1 MFSTLREWDQYYAD
15 KVQRGEPSRR
25 TPHALLLPVVPDR
38 MGWDAFLACV
48 RDEWTI
54 WKNQLSTHQA
64 CLLMLYCGL
73 AFYEYDE
80 NTFWPQFAKIV
91 GSSSLPP
98 NQQTDINE
106 AFGAAAKVFHLD
118 IKRRDKGSDFV
129 GTAVNLI
136 GIPLSLWDGFLEICD
151 WAAWQ
156 SGWKS
161 LSDQEWGQTIEK
173 RSGSR
178 TRLRRFLTENREPAS
193 RFIQEVLDAR
203 DILLNEP
210 QLTINDIAQAS
221 ILRTEYFDDVPETAE
236 FLRPQDP
243 DSVFRYRVR
252 LVWNEHR
259 QNLSFLLPAVS
270 RDKLPAVWRVGA
282 RQQDAPPPLMSSC

>member
-1 MFSTLREWDQYYAD
+1 MFGTLREWEHYFAD
-15 KVQRGEPSRR
+15 AIQRGEPWKG
-25 TPHALLLPVVPDR
+25 TPAAPLLPVVPDR
-38 MGWDAFLACV
+38 IGWDAFLACV
-48 RDEWTI
+48 RNGWTI
-54 WKNQLSTHQA
+54 WKNQLSEHQA

-80 NTFWPQFAKIV
+80 NTFWPQFGKIV
-91 GSSSLPP
+91 GSSILPP

-106 AFGAAAKVFHLD
+106 AFGAAAKAFHLD
-118 IKRRDKGSDFV
+118 VKRRDKRSDFV

-161 LSDQEWGQTIEK
+161 LSDQEWGETIEK

-193 RFIQEVLDAR
+193 RIIQEVLDAR

-210 QLTINDIAQAS
+210 Q
-221 ILRTEYFDDVPETAE
+221 
-236 FLRPQDP
+236 
-243 DSVFRYRVR
+243 
-252 LVWNEHR
+252 
-259 QNLSFLLPAVS
+259 
-270 RDKLPAVWRVGA
+270 
-282 RQQDAPPPLMSSC
+282 